1 LWAWAIAKV
10 YGISTNVRMKAEQ
23 VSGKIRLNG
32 REVEAL
38 FDTGASKSVMPKS
51 LALELGCYRE
61 LPDGH
66 KYELST
72 AKKGATV
79 RIIGDCRVIP
89 EVAGCKV
96 PSTTFEVSEDV
107 ERVIIGRPQLDE
119 WEIVFTPQ
127 GPRPRRVPI
136 RLELI

>member
-1 LWAWAIAKV
+1 LDFDD
-10 YGISTNVRMKAEQ
+10 VRMKAEQ
-23 VSGKIRLNG
+23 VSAKIRLNG
-32 REVEAL
+32 REVEAV

-61 LPDGH
+61 LPDEH
-66 KYELST
+66 KYELPT
-72 AKKGATV
+72 AKKGVTV

-89 EVAGCKV
+89 EVAGCKM

-119 WEIVFTPQ
+119 WEIVFTPE
-127 GPRPRRVPI
+127 GPKPRRVPV

>member
-1 LWAWAIAKV
+1 
-10 YGISTNVRMKAEQ
+10 MKAEQ
-23 VSGKIRLNG
+23 VTGRIKLNG
-32 REVEAL
+32 REVEAV

-61 LPDGH
+61 LPDEH
-66 KYELST
+66 KYELPT
-72 AKKGATV
+72 AKKGVTV
-79 RIIGDCRVIP
+79 RIVGRCDVLP

-119 WEIVFTPQ
+119 WEIVFTRE
-127 GPRPRRVPI
+127 GPKPRRVPI